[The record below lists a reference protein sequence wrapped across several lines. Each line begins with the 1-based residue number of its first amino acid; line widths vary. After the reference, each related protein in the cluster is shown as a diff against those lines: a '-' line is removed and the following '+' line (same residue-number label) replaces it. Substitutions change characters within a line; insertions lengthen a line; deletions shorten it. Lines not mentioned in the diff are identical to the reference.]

1 MRAPAGRRRTAAAA
15 FAVGVLG
22 WSGGCLFPSDTS
34 GDLRVEILGGTSQL
48 YIGDSVT
55 VGARV
60 VDRRGS
66 LVGNITF
73 RFESSDPSVV
83 FVDSAGRITGI
94 GAGRAEVR
102 ASAVQ
107 LADAAPAALPVRVFE
122 GIEVDA
128 YVPAVT
134 VSADGHTVRYGEALT
149 LVGKG
154 LDPAGLTVLQL
165 GTYAPRVLR
174 FVAAD
179 LSDTESRDSLT
190 IIVPVRVP
198 ATADLVLALPNRG
211 YVIAALEV
219 IPEDVWEVGTTHP
232 AGLGV
237 VDSEVVL
244 PDLVVEGGEAV
255 PWDTTLIQTD
265 WYRGTVGSSG
275 AVSVVLKFNDES
287 SPLRAFAA
295 GDYPLLADI
304 GPAWPDLFVD
314 PAFSSVRPLHLDWGS
329 GGLCAQALF
338 GTFFYYYDRDSTMVS
353 LKSLPAGTG
362 AAQFDL
368 AIWKVFPTDDPLP
381 YEIRVVPEYLSVL
394 PPDVA
399 EENDLCDLAYPV
411 PTDGQPLSLTL
422 DHAEDLDWFKFT
434 STANPLVS
442 ASTTVTVAKSWSNNT
457 FETADSVTL
466 GTRVT
471 GYTDPDL
478 TDYYRFYAAAGT
490 VLDIDVRAESDGSAL
505 DGYLFLYDPDGN
517 YLAEADNESTDTSF
531 TLDPR
536 LRFPVRT
543 SGWYTVEIAEA
554 GLVCNCNPG
563 IGGPNFYYA
572 LDITQFT
579 AGSMLLAEMS
589 SATEFEG
596 RFDFFAAPPGP
607 LGVPEPGYVWGL
619 FPVRWAFFPQPNMSG
634 GWTMTLHDHV
644 PAGDYLLLVTDPPGG
659 AINYTLSLTQYEIGV
674 TAASALPAM
683 PRLARRSAAQ
693 IQLLRERDAKQR
705 ELVLRRRD
713 DPAGRLVPYR

>member
-1 MRAPAGRRRTAAAA
+1 MRPSAARRHRTVTAAI
-15 FAVGVLG
+15 AVSLVG

-34 GDLRVEILGGTSQL
+34 GDLHVEILGGTSQL

-66 LVGNITF
+66 LVGNISF

-83 FVDSAGRITGI
+83 FVDSAGRVTGI
-94 GAGRAEVR
+94 GPGRAEVR

-128 YVPAVT
+128 FVPAVT
-134 VSADGHTVRYGEALT
+134 VSADGRTVRYGEALT

-165 GTYAPRVLR
+165 GAYTPRVLR

-198 ATADLVLALPNRG
+198 ASADLVLALPNRG
-211 YVIAALEV
+211 YVIAALTV
-219 IPEDVWEVGTTHP
+219 IPEDVWEVRPTQP
-232 AGLGV
+232 AELGV
-237 VDSEVVL
+237 VDTVVVL
-244 PDLVVEGGEAV
+244 PDLVIEGGEAF
-255 PWDTTLIQTD
+255 PWDTALIQTD
-265 WYRGTVGSSG
+265 WYRGTMGSSG
-275 AVSVVLKFNDES
+275 AVSVVVKFNADD
-287 SPLRAFAA
+287 SPLKAFAA

-304 GPAWPDLFVD
+304 GPAWPDLFLD
-314 PAFSSVRPLHLDWGS
+314 PAYSSVRPLHLSWGS

-353 LKSLPAGTG
+353 LKALPAGAGTG
-362 AAQFDL
+362 QFDL
-368 AIWKVFPTDDPLP
+368 AIWKVFSTEDPLP
-381 YEIRVVPEYLSVL
+381 YAIRVVSEYLSVL

-411 PTDGQPLSLTL
+411 PTDGQPLALTL

-442 ASTTVTVAKSWSNNT
+442 GSTTDTVAKSWTNNT
-457 FETADSVTL
+457 FATADTVTL

-478 TDYYRFYAAAGT
+478 TDYYRFYATAGT
-490 VLDIDVRAESDGSAL
+490 VLDIDVRAEPDGSAL

-517 YLAEADNESTDTSF
+517 YLTEADNEATDTSF

-536 LRFPVRT
+536 LRFPIRV

-554 GLVCNCNPG
+554 GLVCECNPG

-579 AGSMLLAEMS
+579 AGTMLLAEMS
-589 SATEFEG
+589 SATGFEG
-596 RFDFFAAPPGP
+596 RFDIFTAPPGP
-607 LGVPEPGYVWGL
+607 LGVPEPGYVWTL
-619 FPVRWAFFPQPNMSG
+619 FPVRWAFFPQQNTSG
-634 GWTMTLHDHV
+634 GWTMTLHDHL

-659 AINYTLSLTQYEIGV
+659 AINYTLSVTQYEIGV
-674 TAASALPAM
+674 AAASVLPPM
-683 PRLARRSAAQ
+683 PRLERRSPAQ
-693 IQLLRERDAKQR
+693 VELLRQRDAQQR
-705 ELVLRRRD
+705 ALVQRRG